1 MSAGW
6 SWSGGPVTEGQV
18 GAKGFC
24 AADEEE
30 GGQTTVGIKD
40 QSRTRGPWNCPRVP
54 RDKED
59 VGDLGG
65 RGAARAQAQRGP
77 SGDLRPSRGPAG
89 ICQQPGLGQGRR
101 AGHLIQELGRAEQ
114 VITQKGSLGVR
125 TQRMPLSAPTSL
137 CPQQGLRPGVGPEPQ
152 QGQRQILHLPS
163 HPAAPEGRSCANR
176 LHSKFA
182 NTAKPQRAVL
192 DEWE

>member
-1 MSAGW
+1 MGGRTRWRESTFLDPPAGATGRHHLQRPLNSSSSRSPGLPAGSGGVSAGW

-77 SGDLRPSRGPAG
+77 SGDLRPRRGPAG

-101 AGHLIQELGRAEQ
+101 AGHLIQELG
-114 VITQKGSLGVR
+114 K
-125 TQRMPLSAPTSL
+125 
-137 CPQQGLRPGVGPEPQ
+137 
-152 QGQRQILHLPS
+152 PS
-163 HPAAPEGRSCANR
+163 R
-176 LHSKFA
+176 
-182 NTAKPQRAVL
+182 
-192 DEWE
+192 